1 MSVLV
6 CLLSFV
12 AKVLLFLLICLLAVP
27 CVYELVHVV
36 VSRVDV
42 EVLLQLIRRVVLLS
56 KYCSFA
62 AWPDH
67 QWVPLRSLITS
78 YPQWAPG
85 QLLQPRRNNNS
96 SLRLELSTAIRR
108 RPMKLSHRTQMDFTT
123 GMVILSKVWRHIVV
137 TVEQLPLLPMLNLV
151 GRIGRVLFWVLLRSL
166 SSHPVFKVVWTTLAV
181 WRVSAR
187 TQSSLVCSSGLTVM

>member
-62 AWPDH
+62 A
-67 QWVPLRSLITS
+67 
-78 YPQWAPG
+78 
-85 QLLQPRRNNNS
+85 
-96 SLRLELSTAIRR
+96 
-108 RPMKLSHRTQMDFTT
+108 
-123 GMVILSKVWRHIVV
+123 
-137 TVEQLPLLPMLNLV
+137 
-151 GRIGRVLFWVLLRSL
+151 
-166 SSHPVFKVVWTTLAV
+166 
-181 WRVSAR
+181 
-187 TQSSLVCSSGLTVM
+187 